1 MKEYSIDVNL
11 SEEDIS
17 DLQTG
22 KEFNWS
28 WPTNEDGKVFIKIHL
43 FNSEE
48 EWREEDE
55 PLK

>member
-43 FNSEE
+43 FNGEE
-48 EWREEDE
+48 E
-55 PLK
+55 

>member
-1 MKEYSIDVNL
+1 MKKYSIDVNL

-17 DLQTG
+17 DLQIG

-43 FNSEE
+43 FNGEE
-48 EWREEDE
+48 EWREDV
-55 PLK
+55 